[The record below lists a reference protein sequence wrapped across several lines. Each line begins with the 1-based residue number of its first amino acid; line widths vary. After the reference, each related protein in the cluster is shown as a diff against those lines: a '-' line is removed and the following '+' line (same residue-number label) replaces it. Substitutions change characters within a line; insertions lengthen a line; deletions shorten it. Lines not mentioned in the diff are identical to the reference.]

1 MPAGGAETPDA
12 FGAEATDTLA
22 GKTTLGAEEAV
33 RIVRGVA
40 NRLQDALSDAVRK
53 CKVKDEVGK
62 AHGEAYEARLKALET
77 DLARRCLG
85 LKLSNAA

>member
-1 MPAGGAETPDA
+1 M
-12 FGAEATDTLA
+12 
-22 GKTTLGAEEAV
+22 
-33 RIVRGVA
+33 
-40 NRLQDALSDAVRK
+40 RK